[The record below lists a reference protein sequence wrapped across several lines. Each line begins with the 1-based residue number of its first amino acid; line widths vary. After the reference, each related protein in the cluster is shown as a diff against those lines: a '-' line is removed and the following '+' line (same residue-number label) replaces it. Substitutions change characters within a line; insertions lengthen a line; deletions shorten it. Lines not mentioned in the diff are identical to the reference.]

1 MVDPLV
7 VEQLGAQIGIGA
19 GLVILTTI
27 THAIAMRLALQAIR
41 RVHAEEWNVHQW
53 TAVFLTA
60 VFVLAM
66 FFTSVLEALMWAAV
80 YVMVGAIGDIGT
92 ALYFS
97 LVTYTTLGFGD
108 VTLST
113 QWALLSAIEAANG
126 IIMFGWTTALTFWF
140 VQQAHH
146 VGQWKRSA

>member
-1 MVDPLV
+1 MTEPLAV
-7 VEQLGAQIGIGA
+7 AQFGAQTGIGL
-19 GLVILTTI
+19 GMVLLTTI
-27 THAIAMRLALQAIR
+27 VHAIAMRLALQAIR
-41 RVHAEEWNVHQW
+41 KLHAEEWNVHLW
-53 TAVFLTA
+53 TAVLLTA
-60 VFVLAM
+60 AFILMMFLA
-66 FFTSVLEALMWAAV
+66 SILEAHMWAFV

-108 VTLST
+108 VTLSS

-140 VQQAHH
+140 VQQVYH
-146 VGQWKRSA
+146 VDHSNR